1 MQHEQQHGKAAGPGM
16 LAVLL
21 VPTCLECLLCL
32 LCVLRVLRVLASGI
46 VHYTLKLATPPQATA
61 S

>member
-16 LAVLL
+16 LA